1 MNNTRKFL
9 NSLIFTNAFA
19 NKALEYYTEW
29 AKAHRK

>member
-1 MNNTRKFL
+1 MNTYPQVLRAF
-9 NSLIFTNAFA
+9 IFTNAFA